1 MKKYLIALAVAALSA
16 CVNPYR
22 ANFNTTQDRY
32 PSWLEGRFAPQ
43 SKATK
48 LIPTDNIE
56 ADGQKLFEQGY
67 IMIGYSRFD
76 HPKLDSALALQ
87 EGKMRGADIVLL
99 QKKFSQSLTE
109 TVTMTQWGPS
119 ETTDIREDTG
129 VTSGT
134 ETTHIDRRVSIT
146 TSRGPE
152 TVYVPQQV
160 DYFEHSATFW
170 RKVERPIFGASVR
183 DLSDEQKKKL
193 ETNRGLVVR
202 SLVIDSPAYAAD
214 ILKDDVILRFDGE
227 GVPSAKRFYE
237 DLLRKAGKTVPVSI
251 LRGNKTIEKKVTLNP

>member
-1 MKKYLIALAVAALSA
+1 
-16 CVNPYR
+16 
-22 ANFNTTQDRY
+22 
-32 PSWLEGRFAPQ
+32 
-43 SKATK
+43 
-48 LIPTDNIE
+48 
-56 ADGQKLFEQGY
+56 
-67 IMIGYSRFD
+67 
-76 HPKLDSALALQ
+76 
-87 EGKMRGADIVLL
+87 
-99 QKKFSQSLTE
+99 
-109 TVTMTQWGPS
+109 MTQWGPS

>member
-1 MKKYLIALAVAALSA
+1 MKNIIVVLAVGLLSA

-22 ANFNTTQDRY
+22 ANFNSTQDRY
-32 PSWLEGRFAPQ
+32 PSWLESRFAPHT
-43 SKATK
+43 KAPK

-56 ADGQKLFEQGY
+56 AEGQKLFEQGY

-76 HPKLDSALALQ
+76 HPKLDSALAVQ
-87 EGKMRGADIVLL
+87 EGKARGADLVLL
-99 QKKFSQSLTE
+99 QRKFSQSLTE

-119 ETTDIREDTG
+119 ETTDLHENTG

-134 ETTHIDRRVSIT
+134 ETTHIDRRISIT

-160 DYFEHSATFW
+160 DYFEHAATYW
-170 RKVERPIFGASVR
+170 RKIERPIFGASVR
-183 DLSDEQKKKL
+183 DLSDELKQKL
-193 ETNRGLVVR
+193 QTNRGLVVR

-214 ILKDDVILRFDGE
+214 VLKDDVILKIDGE

-237 DLLRKAGKTVPVSI
+237 DLIGKAGKDVTLSI
-251 LRGNKTIEKKVTLNP
+251 LRGNKTIEKKVKLNP